1 MCFQEHPEKK
11 RTFNEICSDYMTEL
25 KGHCCLGGNCNFSHD
40 RNNRCSQVQFDQ
52 FNCEDNRNV
61 RNEFIALIANPQTC
75 FTVNSQTKLCITRS
89 KVLAQFELDLL
100 RCDHQNKQVSI
111 MATTVNKAQCQYST
125 HSFSGL
131 TRRIWTES
139 RFEDCHN
146 AEERG
151 LKTWVT
157 FGPNQVWV
165 GQRKAMTKNDSDV
178 K

>member
-1 MCFQEHPEKK
+1 
-11 RTFNEICSDYMTEL
+11 MTEL
-25 KGHCCLGGNCNFSHD
+25 KGHCTLQADYSFSRD
-40 RNNRCSQVQFDQ
+40 RNIPCTQVHYDQ

-111 MATTVNKAQCQYST
+111 MATTVNKARCQYST

-146 AEERG
+146 AEESG
-151 LKTWVT
+151 SKTCFVEIISGSFWVRT
-157 FGPNQVWV
+157 NLNRVRSEFGRVRSESVWD
-165 GQRKAMTKNDSDV
+165 RV
-178 K
+178 KFI

>member
-1 MCFQEHPEKK
+1 
-11 RTFNEICSDYMTEL
+11 MTEL
-25 KGHCCLGGNCNFSHD
+25 KAGCCLGGNCNFSHN
-40 RNNRCSQVQFDQ
+40 RNHQCTQVQFNQ
-52 FNCEDNRNV
+52 YNCARNSNV

-111 MATTVNKAQCQYST
+111 MATTVNRAQCQYST
-125 HSFSGL
+125 HSLSGR

-146 AEERG
+146 AEESGFIENRI
-151 LKTWVT
+151 L
-157 FGPNQVWV
+157 PLRQ
-165 GQRKAMTKNDSDV
+165 SDPIHIWTLISP
-178 K
+178 

>member
-1 MCFQEHPEKK
+1 
-11 RTFNEICSDYMTEL
+11 MTEL
-25 KGHCCLGGNCNFSHD
+25 KGHCTLQADYSFSRD
-40 RNNRCSQVQFDQ
+40 RNIPCTQVHYDQ
-52 FNCEDNRNV
+52 FNCEDNRNF
-61 RNEFIALIANPQTC
+61 RNEFIALIVNPQTC

-111 MATTVNKAQCQYST
+111 MATTVNKARCQYST

-146 AEERG
+146 AEESG
-151 LKTWVT
+151 LKKLFRRNN
-157 FGPNQVWV
+157 FG
-165 GQRKAMTKNDSDV
+165 
-178 K
+178 

>member
-1 MCFQEHPEKK
+1 
-11 RTFNEICSDYMTEL
+11 MTEL

-40 RNNRCSQVQFDQ
+40 RNNRCSQVQYDQ

-151 LKTWVT
+151 LKIFFVETGLSRAT
-157 FGPNQVWV
+157 EFQNQ
-165 GQRKAMTKNDSDV
+165 KSDSVV

>member
-1 MCFQEHPEKK
+1 
-11 RTFNEICSDYMTEL
+11 MTEL
-25 KGHCCLGGNCNFSHD
+25 KGHCTLQADYSFSRD
-40 RNNRCSQVQFDQ
+40 RNIPCTQVHYDQ
-52 FNCEDNRNV
+52 FNCEDNRNF

-111 MATTVNKAQCQYST
+111 MATTVNKARCQYST

-146 AEERG
+146 AEESG
-151 LKTWVT
+151 LKNIFRRNN
-157 FGPNQVWV
+157 FG
-165 GQRKAMTKNDSDV
+165 
-178 K
+178 